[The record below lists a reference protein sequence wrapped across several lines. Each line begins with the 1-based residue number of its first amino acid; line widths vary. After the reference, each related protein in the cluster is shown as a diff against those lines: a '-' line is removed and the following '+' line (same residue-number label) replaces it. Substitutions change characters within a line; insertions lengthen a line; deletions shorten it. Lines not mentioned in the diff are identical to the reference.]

1 MTQLQSLIRAI
12 YPTQCVACDA
22 ATTDDFGL
30 CGSCWRY
37 TAFIQGTICDA
48 CGAPLPGDS
57 DEDNAALRCD
67 DCLRTARPWNR
78 GRAVMGYL
86 GVGRKL
92 VLALKHGDRTDL
104 AQPAARWMV
113 RKAQEVAAPNS
124 LIVPL
129 HRFRLLRR
137 SYNQAAVL
145 ANIMGARMLLSVCPD
160 AFLRPKATRPLD
172 RHSKADRF
180 AALQDAISLNTKH
193 ADTIKDRPIILLDDV
208 MTSGA
213 TLAACSEVCLTADAS
228 RVDIVTLARVIK
240 DA

>member
-22 ATTDDFGL
+22 ATTADFGL
-30 CGSCWRY
+30 CGSCWRD

-48 CGAPLPGDS
+48 CGVPLPGNS
-57 DEDNAALRCD
+57 DEDDAALRCD

-78 GRAVMGYL
+78 GRAVMGYS

-113 RKAQEVAAPNS
+113 RKAQEVAA
-124 LIVPL
+124 
-129 HRFRLLRR
+129 
-137 SYNQAAVL
+137 L
-145 ANIMGARMLLSVCPD
+145 ANIMGMRMLLSVCPD

-180 AALQDAISLNTKH
+180 SALQDAISLNTKH
-193 ADTIKDRPIILLDDV
+193 ADTIKDRPIILVDDV

-213 TLAACSEVCLTADAS
+213 TLAACSEVCLTAGAS

>member
-1 MTQLQSLIRAI
+1 
-12 YPTQCVACDA
+12 
-22 ATTDDFGL
+22 
-30 CGSCWRY
+30 
-37 TAFIQGTICDA
+37 
-48 CGAPLPGDS
+48 
-57 DEDNAALRCD
+57 
-67 DCLRTARPWNR
+67 
-78 GRAVMGYL
+78 MGYS

-104 AQPAARWMV
+104 AQPAARGMV

-137 SYNQAAVL
+137 RYNQAAVL

-193 ADTIKDRPIILLDDV
+193 HQGSTDHSA
-208 MTSGA
+208 G
-213 TLAACSEVCLTADAS
+213 
-228 RVDIVTLARVIK
+228 
-240 DA
+240 

>member
-1 MTQLQSLIRAI
+1 
-12 YPTQCVACDA
+12 
-22 ATTDDFGL
+22 
-30 CGSCWRY
+30 
-37 TAFIQGTICDA
+37 
-48 CGAPLPGDS
+48 
-57 DEDNAALRCD
+57 
-67 DCLRTARPWNR
+67 
-78 GRAVMGYL
+78 MGYS

-104 AQPAARWMV
+104 TQPAARWMV

-137 SYNQAAVL
+137 RYNQAAVL

-160 AFLRPKATRPLD
+160 AFLRPKATHPLD
-172 RHSKADRF
+172 RHSKV
-180 AALQDAISLNTKH
+180 LV
-193 ADTIKDRPIILLDDV
+193 DV

-213 TLAACSEVCLTADAS
+213 TLAACSEVCLTADVS

>member
-1 MTQLQSLIRAI
+1 M
-12 YPTQCVACDA
+12 
-22 ATTDDFGL
+22 
-30 CGSCWRY
+30 
-37 TAFIQGTICDA
+37 FIQGTICDA
-48 CGAPLPGDS
+48 RGAPLPGDS
-57 DEDNAALRCD
+57 DEDDAALRCD
-67 DCLRTARPWNR
+67 DCLRTARTWNC
-78 GRAVMGYL
+78 GRAVMGYS

-124 LIVPL
+124 LIVPVPL

-137 SYNQAAVL
+137 RYNQATVL
-145 ANIMGARMLLSVCPD
+145 ANIMGARKLLSVCPD
-160 AFLRPKATRPLD
+160 ALLRPKATRPLD

-180 AALQDAISLNTKH
+180 SALQDAISLNTKH
-193 ADTIKDRPIILLDDV
+193 ADTIKDRPIILVDDV

-213 TLAACSEVCLTADAS
+213 TLAACSEVCLTAGAS